1 MMMPEKDVESGLE
14 SGRWDTAALRALRP
28 RLQRRAVI
36 RQAARMFFGE
46 RGFLEVDT
54 PVRIMAP
61 ALEDYIDAEP
71 SGSCWLRT
79 SPELHMKR
87 LLAAGYE
94 RIFQLGP
101 CFRMGEDG
109 RRHLP
114 EFQMLEWYR
123 LNAGW
128 RQVLDDTVAM
138 LRFCAQA
145 ALGSCQCRFRGQ
157 LIDVGLEWE
166 EMTVEEAF
174 RQYAGADLDAAVHDG
189 CFEQILVERVEPH
202 LGQGRPTVLSEYPL
216 ACSGLSQPLPG
227 RPDRVERWEVYVA
240 GLELGNACSELVDVA
255 EQRRRFAATAALRA
269 AENRAV
275 YPVDEAF
282 MTALDDGIPAAA
294 GVAIGFDR
302 LVMVLTG
309 ADDIHEVT
317 FS

>member
-1 MMMPEKDVESGLE
+1 MPEMSPEPAPGDDSL
-14 SGRWDTAALRALRP
+14 DTAALRSLRP

-36 RQAARMFFGE
+36 RQAVRVFFQS
-46 RGFLEVDT
+46 RDFLEIDT
-54 PVRIMAP
+54 PVRIAAP

-101 CFRMGEDG
+101 CFRLGEEG

-114 EFQMLEWYR
+114 EFHMLEWYR
-123 LNAGW
+123 LHADW
-128 RQVLDDTVAM
+128 RHVLDDTVA
-138 LRFCAQA
+138 LVRFCARA
-145 ALGSCQCRFRGQ
+145 GLGSCQCQFRGQ
-157 LIDVGLEWE
+157 VVDVGRAWE
-166 EMTVEEAF
+166 EMTVEAAF
-174 RQYAGADLDAAVHDG
+174 RRYANADLDAAIRGG
-189 CFEQILVERVEPH
+189 CFEQILVERVEPN
-202 LGQGRPTVLSEYPL
+202 LGNGRPTVLCEYPL

-269 AENRAV
+269 AERRAV
-275 YPVDEAF
+275 YPFDEAF
-282 MTALDDGIPAAA
+282 MAALADGIPAAA

-302 LVMVLTG
+302 LVMLLTD
-309 ADDIHEVT
+309 AADIHEVT
-317 FS
+317 FR